1 MRCYVKAMS
10 HNECVV
16 TVLLAT

>member
-1 MRCYVKAMS
+1 MS